1 MAPLEDDDLFHP
13 SRDKLTKIQRGER
26 VSYTDMSPEERRA
39 AWAAVRRRHQKR
51 AQGHRRAPLLW
62 GGSSL
67 TAFITG
73 AVLMHYGSVMG
84 TLFLWAGIA
93 LFAFALIAVGRNA
106 LGKLSGSKDDSA
118 PPGF

>member
-1 MAPLEDDDLFHP
+1 MAPLEDDPLFHP
-13 SRDKLTKIQRGER
+13 SRDKPTKIQLGER
-26 VSYTDMSPEERRA
+26 VSYTQMSPEERRA
-39 AWAAVRRRHQKR
+39 AWAVVRQRQQKR
-51 AQGHRRAPLLW
+51 AQGHRRAPVLW
-62 GGSSL
+62 GASSL

-73 AVLMHYGSVMG
+73 GVLMYYESSVG
-84 TLFLWAGIA
+84 WLFLWAGIA